1 MTASPIVP
9 RSLSASSIAA
19 HSVRFHQSG
28 TFFRLACPAHGDAGL
43 SLAIWDLPEGGIGA
57 RCFTHGCSD
66 HEIAQALGLPE
77 PESARYQCP
86 VPGRRLPFAR
96 RLPHG
101 NLHARGRVCRRGTSS
116 RKSRF
121 GPCAE
126 APSPGDVDVPVPGEC
141 GDAACRLL
149 KRPTSSCR
157 YGDGS

>member
-86 VPGRRLPFAR
+86 VEGCRSRADSLMAIYTHAEGFVGGVHRQGSLGSGPAR
-96 RLPHG
+96 RHRHRATWTYQCPA
-101 NLHARGRVCRRGTSS
+101 NVAT
-116 RKSRF
+116 
-121 GPCAE
+121 
-126 APSPGDVDVPVPGEC
+126 
-141 GDAACRLL
+141 LL
-149 KRPTSSCR
+149 VV
-157 YGDGS
+157 Y